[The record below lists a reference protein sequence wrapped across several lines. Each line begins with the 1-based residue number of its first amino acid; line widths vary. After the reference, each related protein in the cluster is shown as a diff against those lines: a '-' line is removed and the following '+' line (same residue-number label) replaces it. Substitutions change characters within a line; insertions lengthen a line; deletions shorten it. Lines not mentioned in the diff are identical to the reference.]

1 MKSGKKLDDEISKIE
16 LKIQQFED
24 EKRKLNIDFKPYSY
38 SNTKSSANLT
48 KRSYTID
55 KNPRAYPRAET
66 LQTLEN
72 AKKVEE
78 PRRSGGYYLEKKT
91 EEKYAGRISF

>member
-38 SNTKSSANLT
+38 SNSKSTANLT
-48 KRSYTID
+48 RRSYTID
-55 KNPRAYPRAET
+55 KHLKPAPK
-66 LQTLEN
+66 LE
-72 AKKVEE
+72 VV
-78 PRRSGGYYLEKKT
+78 
-91 EEKYAGRISF
+91 